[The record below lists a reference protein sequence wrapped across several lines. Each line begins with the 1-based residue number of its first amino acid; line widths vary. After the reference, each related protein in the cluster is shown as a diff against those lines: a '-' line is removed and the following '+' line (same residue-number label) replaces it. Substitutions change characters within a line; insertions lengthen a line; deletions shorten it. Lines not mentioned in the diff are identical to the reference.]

1 MDTFCQQGVD
11 RYKDFQDRQLHQ
23 YITRKLTAW
32 CKLYHPKQ
40 PSVELADKEDI
51 DGAEGDIVNVP
62 AGEAVHSQSFTMSG
76 DEEEEESA
84 APAAAAAAA
93 PATAAESGGDG
104 AGPPAA
110 GGAVDA

>member
-1 MDTFCQQGVD
+1 MKTENP
-11 RYKDFQDRQLHQ
+11 
-23 YITRKLTAW
+23 A
-32 CKLYHPKQ
+32 LYHA
-40 PSVELADKEDI
+40 VENNTLLNNIFFYVLHLPQLQNMHEYMVPAQDI
-51 DGAEGDIVNVP
+51 DGASAEGDIVDVP

-84 APAAAAAAA
+84 APAAPAAAA
-93 PATAAESGGDG
+93 PAAAAESGGDG

>member
-1 MDTFCQQGVD
+1 MHSFTFCSFLNC
-11 RYKDFQDRQLHQ
+11 RTCTNTPAQD
-23 YITRKLTAW
+23 
-32 CKLYHPKQ
+32 
-40 PSVELADKEDI
+40 SDI
-51 DGAEGDIVNVP
+51 DGAEGDIVDVS

-76 DEEEEESA
+76 DKEDDSEESA

-93 PATAAESGGDG
+93 PAAAAESGGDG

>member
-1 MDTFCQQGVD
+1 MKTEDP
-11 RYKDFQDRQLHQ
+11 
-23 YITRKLTAW
+23 A
-32 CKLYHPKQ
+32 LYHA
-40 PSVELADKEDI
+40 VENNTLLNDVFFYVLHLPQLQNMHEYMVPAQDS
-51 DGAEGDIVNVP
+51 DIVDVP

-76 DEEEEESA
+76 DEEEEDSA

-93 PATAAESGGDG
+93 LAAAAESGGDG